1 MGIEFVCGFLENP
14 MSTYMN
20 LYLLKILTVDSF
32 ESIVW
37 WLAKWRGL
45 FVFLSWDFMI
55 DNMVLSK
62 GQESCL

>member
-32 ESIVW
+32 ESIV
-37 WLAKWRGL
+37 
-45 FVFLSWDFMI
+45 
-55 DNMVLSK
+55 
-62 GQESCL
+62 